1 MCNQNQNQNHW
12 IHSQA
17 RPKVW
22 LLIIAVG
29 LSKYKTIIRNPD
41 CGMNQKTQIHMI
53 TCLWLWALC
62 LQEARRRR
70 PMPEKKK
77 VCEIFGGHG
86 KHKNVDATSMVWALS
101 GDIEKRVCCLW
112 WHLTY
117 NKDSS
122 FQDQNQLSHQP
133 LQSHCKMGN
142 LHPLGAAN
150 SLISILQEIQDDQ
163 KEAGKLGCH
172 CFWWWNCN
180 NQYTNIE

>member
-1 MCNQNQNQNHW
+1 MASNNCCG
-12 IHSQA
+12 IV
-17 RPKVW
+17 KVQDH
-22 LLIIAVG
+22 
-29 LSKYKTIIRNPD
+29 IRNPD

-86 KHKNVDATSMVWALS
+86 KYKNVDTTSMVLALS

-112 WHLTY
+112 WYLTY

-150 SLISILQEIQDDQ
+150 SLISILQEIQDNQ

-172 CFWWWNCN
+172 CFWWWKC
-180 NQYTNIE
+180 TRMSLFLMMK

>member
-1 MCNQNQNQNHW
+1 MCNQNQNHW

-17 RPKVW
+17 MPKVW

-77 VCEIFGGHG
+77 VCEIFEGHG
-86 KHKNVDATSMVWALS
+86 KHKNVDVTSMVWALS

-112 WHLTY
+112 LHLTY

-150 SLISILQEIQDDQ
+150 SLISILQ
-163 KEAGKLGCH
+163 KKMTKKKLE
-172 CFWWWNCN
+172 N
-180 NQYTNIE
+180 